1 MSYSAALAGS
11 PYPWLAVSAL
21 FLGAA
26 LARASRRARPRYLGE
41 EVSRAR
47 ASKWLFFSLFLS
59 LAVVAGLGAVFVPG
73 PTDLLRPRFLY
84 FFAGCTV
91 LSFLAFRFRK
101 SAGTVTLLL
110 LLGLILMAS
119 LFVRSLTAF
128 TGETEIGRVRVLSAG
143 DSRMNLEL
151 VPARGEPVILEMA
164 GNYFAPVVKVVI
176 FDDLY
181 VFLGA
186 RTWYRFEGL
195 TSYARQKTES
205 GQSFRQQDTDYYFPE
220 AKGLPQSLWELFEH
234 YEKRIPGVRSVQVE
248 MDLKKVRQTPSS
260 LRPGKARDLA
270 TYSLR
275 LQNDGG
281 LQIVEL
287 P

>member
-26 LARASRRARPRYLGE
+26 LQRATRRARPRYPGDDPDK
-41 EVSRAR
+41 AR
-47 ASKWLFFSLFLS
+47 ASKWLYFCLYLS
-59 LAVVAGLGAVFVPG
+59 LTVVAVLGALFVPRSFR
-73 PTDLLRPRFLY
+73 PDQPRFLY
-84 FFAGCTV
+84 FYAACTA
-91 LSFLAFRFRK
+91 LFFLAFRFRK

-110 LLGLILMAS
+110 LLALAFTAV
-119 LFVRSLTAF
+119 LFLRSLTGF
-128 TGETEIGRVRVLSAG
+128 TGETEIGQVRVLSARDG
-143 DSRMNLEL
+143 LMKLEIL
-151 VPARGEPVILEMA
+151 ASRGEPVILELT
-164 GNYFAPVVKVVI
+164 GSYFAPVVKVVI
-176 FDDLY
+176 FDDLF

-186 RTWYRFEGL
+186 KSWYRFEGF
-195 TSYARQKTES
+195 TSFALQRTEA
-205 GQSFRQQDTDYYFPE
+205 GRSFRQQDTDYYFPQAE
-220 AKGLPQSLWELFEH
+220 GMSQRLWELYERH
-234 YEKRIPGVRSVQVE
+234 EKRLPGVRSVQVE
-248 MDLKKVRQTPSS
+248 IDLKR
-260 LRPGKARDLA
+260 ARELA

>member
-11 PYPWLAVSAL
+11 PYPWLAFSAL

-26 LARASRRARPRYLGE
+26 LQRASRRARPRYLGDDLA
-41 EVSRAR
+41 RAR
-47 ASKWLFFSLFLS
+47 TSKWLSFSLFLS
-59 LAVVAGLGAVFVPG
+59 LAVVAALGAVFVPG
-73 PTDLLRPRFLY
+73 PANLAQPRFLY
-84 FFAGCTV
+84 FYAGCTV
-91 LSFLAFRFRK
+91 LFFLALRFRR

-110 LLGLILMAS
+110 LLALVFTAA
-119 LFVRSLTAF
+119 LFLRSLTGF
-128 TGETEIGRVRVLSAG
+128 TGETEIGRVRVLAARDG
-143 DSRMNLEL
+143 QMKLEIL
-151 VPARGEPVILEMA
+151 AARGEPVILGMK
-164 GNYFAPVVKVVI
+164 GSYFAPVVKVVI
-176 FDDLY
+176 FDDLF

-186 RTWYRFEGL
+186 RSWYRFEGL
-195 TSYARQKTES
+195 TSFAPQKSEA

-220 AKGLPQSLWELFEH
+220 AEGISQTLWELYER
-234 YEKRIPGVRSVQVE
+234 YEKRLPGVRSVQVE
-248 MDLKKVRQTPSS
+248 MNLKK
-260 LRPGKARDLA
+260 ARELA